1 MVVNQKNKF
10 FRCYTL
16 VTTKINIMIS
26 TEQIKELRDLTGISV
41 MQCKKA
47 LEEAAGDKEKALAI
61 LRKKSGDI
69 AAKKSDR
76 ELGAGVIE
84 SYIHNTKTVGALVEL
99 SCETDFVARNEEF
112 VSLARDIAMH
122 ITALAPEYVDE
133 SAITDE
139 MRVKAEATFK
149 KEVDES
155 GKPADIQS
163 KMIEGKLASYFA
175 ERTLLAQP
183 FVKNPDITIKQLI
196 DGGVQKFGE
205 KIAVARFV
213 RFAIAQ

>member
-1 MVVNQKNKF
+1 
-10 FRCYTL
+10 
-16 VTTKINIMIS
+16 MIS

-41 MQCKKA
+41 MQCKRA
-47 LEEAAGDKEKALAI
+47 LEEAEGDKEKALTI

-69 AAKKSDR
+69 AAKKSNR

-84 SYIHNTKTVGALVEL
+84 SYIHNTKSIGALVEL

-112 VSLARDIAMH
+112 VVLARDIAMH
-122 ITALAPEYVDE
+122 VAASAPLYVDE
-133 SAITDE
+133 SAITDDI
-139 MRVKAEATFK
+139 RTKAEATFK
-149 KEVDES
+149 KEVEES
-155 GKPADIQS
+155 GKPADIKA

-213 RFAIAQ
+213 RFALA